1 MSSPMHTYWLV
12 LICLLFVAYG
22 IAFMRKGKVGMAMPS
37 RQRVINVNSSP
48 AETFANIRHIARPYF
63 VDDSDPKLNVVILSK
78 PVSLFGGFGFLFPV
92 FIAPAPN
99 GGSELTVGCTSK
111 VFQMGPLVT
120 RAHDK
125 AVQAILQ
132 TLAVAPARVA

>member
-1 MSSPMHTYWLV
+1 MSSAMQTYWLV
-12 LICLLFVAYG
+12 LIFLVFVAYAV
-22 IAFMRKGKVGMAMPS
+22 AFMRKGKVGMAMPT
-37 RQRVINVNSSP
+37 RRRVLNVNSTP
-48 AETFANIRHIARPYF
+48 AETFTQIRHVAQPYL

-78 PVSLFGGFGFLFPV
+78 PVSLFGGFGFFFPV
-92 FIAPAPN
+92 FIAPGAN

-125 AVQAILQ
+125 AVQAILE
-132 TLAVAPARVA
+132 TLALAPARVA